1 MQHEKCRCARAPRHP
16 NRIACGAWMSISS
29 AGRDVP
35 GAGLGGTPGRVQASG
50 TKRLDLMTAIGAGA
64 SWHHLHARRGAGH
77 GGTVRSVALPR
88 ARRTSPIAPP
98 HTTAGHS
105 PAKLYPMATCGPSG
119 RHAAGR
125 GQLAGRQPLPRG
137 SVDTTQEWSG
147 TCLCAFIHHLLSC
160 QLPSV
165 LQRRG
170 GPWTGWREIPAG
182 SFCSGA

>member
-1 MQHEKCRCARAPRHP
+1 MQHEKCRCARALRHK

-35 GAGLGGTPGRVQASG
+35 GAGLGGTPGRVHASG
-50 TKRLDLMTAIGAGA
+50 TKRLDLMTANGAETFGTTCTQGVERVTVGPLEA
-64 SWHHLHARRGAGH
+64 SPCAG
-77 GGTVRSVALPR
+77 
-88 ARRTSPIAPP
+88 ARRTRPIAPP

-105 PAKLYPMATCGPSG
+105 PAKLYPMATCGPRG
-119 RHAAGR
+119 RHAEGR